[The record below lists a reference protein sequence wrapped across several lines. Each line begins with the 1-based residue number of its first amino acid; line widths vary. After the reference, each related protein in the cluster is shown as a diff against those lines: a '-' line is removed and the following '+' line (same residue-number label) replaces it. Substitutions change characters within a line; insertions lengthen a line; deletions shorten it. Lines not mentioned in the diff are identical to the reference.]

1 MSIEI
6 TMPRLSDT
14 MERGMIIKWNVKE
27 GDAVSAGDNVADIET
42 DKAIM
47 EMQVFD
53 DGHMARIVVPE
64 GEMVEVGTLI
74 AVLAEDDEAV
84 EDVAES
90 VSAGTPSGAAAEAA
104 QKTTDAHTASLPPSA
119 PAPASAMASRAG
131 TGRIKASPVA
141 RRLAEEYG
149 IDLGTLQGS
158 GPGGRI
164 VKRDVQRVVDAGQE
178 TAAAVPPSAQTPAT
192 PLTPTPVTRTPVPVT
207 PVPPVASPMT
217 TAIET
222 IGGLRPGSVPLSN
235 LRQTIA
241 RRLVEATSTIPHYQ
255 VTVTFDMDALL
266 GLRSTLNEQLADQ
279 GIKLSVND
287 FLVRGCALAIHHHPE
302 FNASWG
308 GDHLEIHA
316 DVNIGLAIALPPERG
331 GGLVVATVRHADRKS
346 LRTISQDSLHLAEK
360 ARTRGLTIEEM
371 ADSTFTL
378 SNLGMFGVEHFTAI
392 INPPNS
398 AILAVGA
405 ALQKP
410 VVRDGELTVGWE
422 MSATLSLDHRII
434 DGASAARYLKTLKQL
449 IESPATLLV

>member
-1 MSIEI
+1 MPIEI

-53 DGHMARIVVPE
+53 DGRMARIVVPE

-74 AVLAEDDEAV
+74 AVLAENDEAIQ
-84 EDVAES
+84 DVAGA
-90 VSAGTPSGAAAEAA
+90 VSAGTPRVTAEKDAPETADADAGTTAASE
-104 QKTTDAHTASLPPSA
+104 
-119 PAPASAMASRAG
+119 PAPAAAG
-131 TGRIKASPVA
+131 GRIKASPVA
-141 RRLAEEYG
+141 RRLAEEHG
-149 IDLGTLQGS
+149 IDLATLQGS

-164 VKRDVQRVVDAGQE
+164 VKRDVQRAVE
-178 TAAAVPPSAQTPAT
+178 TGRETVAAVPPSARTPAT
-192 PLTPTPVTRTPVPVT
+192 TVTPTPVAATPA
-207 PVPPVASPMT
+207 PPAALT
-217 TAIET
+217 TAVET
-222 IGGLRPGSVPLSN
+222 IGGLQPGSVPLSN
-235 LRQTIA
+235 MRQTIA
-241 RRLVEATSTIPHYQ
+241 RRLVEAKSTIPHYQ
-255 VTVTFDMDALL
+255 VTVTFAMDALV
-266 GLRSTLNEQLADQ
+266 GLRGTLNEQLTDQ
-279 GIKLSVND
+279 GVKLSIND

-316 DVNIGLAIALPPERG
+316 EVNIGLAIALPAERG
-331 GGLVVATVRHADRKS
+331 GGLVVATIRQADRKS
-346 LRTISQDSLHLAEK
+346 LRAISQDSKHLAQK

-371 ADSTFTL
+371 SGATFTI

-410 VVRDGELTVGWE
+410 VVRDGELAVGWE

-449 IESPATLLV
+449 IENPATLLV

>member
-84 EDVAES
+84 EEVAVA
-90 VSAGTPSGAAAEAA
+90 VSADTTSVDAPKTAQGTAD
-104 QKTTDAHTASLPPSA
+104 TDTESSA
-119 PAPASAMASRAG
+119 PSTPAQAAG
-131 TGRIKASPVA
+131 GGRIKASPVA
-141 RRLAEEYG
+141 RRLAEEHG
-149 IDLGTLQGS
+149 IDLATLQGS

-164 VKRDVQRVVDAGQE
+164 VKRDVQRAVEAEHE
-178 TAAAVPPSAQTPAT
+178 TVAAVPPSAQTPV
-192 PLTPTPVTRTPVPVT
+192 TPVIPTPVPVT
-207 PVPPVASPMT
+207 PTTPVASAMT

-235 LRQTIA
+235 IRQTIA
-241 RRLVEATSTIPHYQ
+241 RRLVEAKSTIPHYQ
-255 VTVTFDMDALL
+255 VTVTFGMDALL
-266 GLRSTLNEQLADQ
+266 GLRSTLNEQLTDQ
-279 GIKLSVND
+279 GVKLSVND
-287 FLVRGCALAIHHHPE
+287 FLVRACALAIHHHPE

-316 DVNIGLAIALPPERG
+316 DVNIGLAIALPAERG
-331 GGLVVATVRHADRKS
+331 GGLVVATVRQADRKS
-346 LRTISQDSLHLAEK
+346 LRTISQDSKHLAEK

-371 ADSTFTL
+371 ADSTFTI

-449 IESPATLLV
+449 IENPATLLV

>member
-74 AVLAEDDEAV
+74 AILAEDDEAV
-84 EDVAES
+84 EDVAGA
-90 VSAGTPSGAAAEAA
+90 VSAGTTSVDAAKTVRETSDTDTESSPPSTPA
-104 QKTTDAHTASLPPSA
+104 TAVDSA
-119 PAPASAMASRAG
+119 PAPAPAG
-131 TGRIKASPVA
+131 GGGRIKASPVA
-141 RRLAEEYG
+141 RRLADEHG
-149 IDLGTLQGS
+149 IDLATLQGS

-164 VKRDVQRVVDAGQE
+164 VKRDVQRAVEAGQE
-178 TAAAVPPSAQTPAT
+178 TVAAVPPSAQVPAA
-192 PLTPTPVTRTPVPVT
+192 PVTATPVPVT
-207 PVPPVASPMT
+207 PAPPAASAMT

-222 IGGLRPGSVPLSN
+222 FGGLRPGSVPLSN
-235 LRQTIA
+235 IRQTIA
-241 RRLVEATSTIPHYQ
+241 RRLVEAKSTIPHYQ
-255 VTVTFDMDALL
+255 VTVTFGMDALL
-266 GLRSTLNEQLADQ
+266 GLRSTLNEQLTDQ
-279 GIKLSVND
+279 GVKLSVND
-287 FLVRGCALAIHHHPE
+287 FLVRACALAIHHHPE

-308 GDHLEIHA
+308 GDHLVIHA
-316 DVNIGLAIALPPERG
+316 DVNIGLAIALPAERG
-331 GGLVVATVRHADRKS
+331 GGLVVATVRQADRKS
-346 LRTISQDSLHLAEK
+346 LRTISQDSKYLAEK
-360 ARTRGLTIEEM
+360 ARTRGLSIEEM
-371 ADSTFTL
+371 ADATFTI

>member
-27 GDAVSAGDNVADIET
+27 GDAVSAGDTVADIET

-84 EDVAES
+84 EDVAGA
-90 VSAGTPSGAAAEAA
+90 VSTAAPSKTPGT
-104 QKTTDAHTASLPPSA
+104 HTASSPPSA
-119 PAPASAMASRAG
+119 PPPAPGSATAPAPAPG
-131 TGRIKASPVA
+131 DGRLKASPVA
-141 RRLAEEYG
+141 RRLAEAHG

-164 VKRDVQRVVDAGQE
+164 VKRDVQRAVEAGQE

-192 PLTPTPVTRTPVPVT
+192 PVTPTPVPSAPA
-207 PVPPVASPMT
+207 PPAASPMT

-235 LRQTIA
+235 IRQTIA
-241 RRLVEATSTIPHYQ
+241 RRLVEAKSTIPHYQ

-266 GLRSTLNEQLADQ
+266 GLRGTLNEQLAAQ

-287 FLVRGCALAIHHHPE
+287 FLVRACALAIHDHPE

-331 GGLVVATVRHADRKS
+331 GGLVVATLRQADRKS
-346 LRTISQDSLHLAEK
+346 LRTISGDSKHLSQK
-360 ARTRGLTIEEM
+360 ARTRGLSIEEM
-371 ADSTFTL
+371 ADSTFTI

-410 VVRDGELTVGWE
+410 VVRDGKLTVGWE

-434 DGASAARYLKTLKQL
+434 DGASAARYLATLKQL
-449 IESPATLLV
+449 IENPATLLV

>member
-14 MERGMIIKWNVKE
+14 MERGMIIKWNVQE
-27 GDAVSAGDNVADIET
+27 GDAVSAGDSVADIET

-53 DGHMARIVVPE
+53 DGHMARIVVPA

-84 EDVAES
+84 EDVAGAVSASTPS
-90 VSAGTPSGAAAEAA
+90 VSASPPTP
-104 QKTTDAHTASLPPSA
+104 TATPTPV
-119 PAPASAMASRAG
+119 AG
-131 TGRIKASPVA
+131 DGRIKASPVA
-141 RRLAEEYG
+141 RRLAEEHG
-149 IDLGTLQGS
+149 IDLSGLQGS
-158 GPGGRI
+158 GPSGRI
-164 VKRDVQRVVDAGQE
+164 VKRDVQRAVETGQE
-178 TAAAVPPSAQTPAT
+178 TVAAVPPSAAT
-192 PLTPTPVTRTPVPVT
+192 PVTPTPVTTSEA
-207 PVPPVASPMT
+207 PPVSSGST
-217 TAIET
+217 TSIET

-235 LRQTIA
+235 IRQTIA
-241 RRLVEATSTIPHYQ
+241 RRLVEAKSTIPHYQ
-255 VTVTFDMDALL
+255 VTVTFDMEALL
-266 GLRSTLNEQLADQ
+266 GLRSTLNAQLTDQ

-287 FLVRGCALAIHHHPE
+287 FLIRACALAIHHHPE

-331 GGLVVATVRHADRKS
+331 GGLVVATIRQADRKS

-371 ADSTFTL
+371 ADSTFTI

-410 VVRDGELTVGWE
+410 VVRDGELAVGWE

-434 DGASAARYLKTLKQL
+434 DGASAARYLASLRQL
-449 IESPATLLV
+449 IENPATLLV